1 VLSQQVLY
9 RKRRSFW
16 QSAARLSQTA
26 GVMKVI
32 TYNGV
37 VTLRS
42 QEQARQFGQKL
53 FKHLSKGGK
62 VVVTPDLIKK
72 LFEERREAVTSD
84 LAEREEHEQAIASV
98 TSPQSSTGLF
108 DPNQVRPSLLR

>member
-1 VLSQQVLY
+1 LY

-16 QSAARLSQTA
+16 QSAARLNQTA

-84 LAEREEHEQAIASV
+84 LAERVEHEHAIAHI
-98 TSPQSSTGLF
+98 TSEQASSGIF
-108 DPNQVRPSLLR
+108 DPHQVSDGCVACGSGGE